1 MLAATILRTKDGLP
15 LQGVAAIQMLWAIL
29 KPTPRMRNDIFTLL
43 LLLTTLTACGQN
55 KMENKYITWDNFVK
69 GFGKEMVSAEDV
81 FNSMVK
87 NGLKDNTLTKM
98 DFTFVS
104 DQKENLLKLG
114 EFIKTH
120 YPYTVQEVKKFENL
134 WEINGETNEF
144 PMSADNLLYWA
155 LDMYKR
161 GYEFDATIDA
171 YGGLADSKTAKFPIM
186 DTTKA
191 DIYFDKGVE
200 CYNKGDLSGA
210 IFNWT
215 LTIEIDPKDPN
226 AYYSRAIVKN
236 ELYTWKSALK
246 DYDKAIEI
254 APKFVSALINRG
266 GLKDEN
272 EDYQGAIADYETVLK
287 LDKLEPEEKQ
297 QAYFNLGNTYF
308 NLKDK
313 NKACENWGKAL
324 DNGAEYAKERI
335 NEHCK

>member
-1 MLAATILRTKDGLP
+1 MDLSDEVVPVNK
-15 LQGVAAIQMLWAIL
+15 LWAIL
-29 KPTPRMRNDIFTLL
+29 KPTPRMKNNILTLL
-43 LLLTTLTACGQN
+43 LLLTTLTAFGQK
-55 KMENKYITWDNFVK
+55 KMENKYITWDDFVD

-81 FNSMVK
+81 FNNMVK

-104 DQKENLLKLG
+104 DKKDNLIRLG
-114 EFIKTH
+114 EFIKSH

-144 PMSADNLLYWA
+144 PMTADNLMYWA

-171 YGGLADSKTAKFPIM
+171 YGGLADSKTAKFPQM

-191 DIYFDKGVE
+191 DYYFDKGLE
-200 CYNKGDLSGA
+200 CYNNGDLSGA

-236 ELYTWKSALK
+236 ELYTWKSALT

-272 EDYQGAIADYETVLK
+272 GDFQGAITDYETVLK
-287 LDKLEPEEKQ
+287 LEKLEAEEKL
-297 QAYFNLGNTYF
+297 QAYFNLGNTYI

-313 NKACENWGKAL
+313 KRACENWNKAL
-324 DNGAEYAKERI
+324 ENGAEYAKERI

>member
-1 MLAATILRTKDGLP
+1 
-15 LQGVAAIQMLWAIL
+15 
-29 KPTPRMRNDIFTLL
+29 MRNNIFVLL
-43 LLLTTLTACGQN
+43 LLLTTLTAYGQK
-55 KMENKYITWDNFVK
+55 KMENRYIRWDNFVQ

-81 FNSMVK
+81 FNNMVK

-104 DQKENLLKLG
+104 DKKENLLKLS

-120 YPYTVQEVKKFENL
+120 YPYTVQEVKKIENL
-134 WEINGETNEF
+134 WEINGETNEY

-161 GYEFDATIDA
+161 GYEFDATIEA
-171 YGGLADSKTAKFPIM
+171 YGGLANSKTAKFPNM
-186 DTTKA
+186 DTTMA
-191 DIYFDKGVE
+191 DIYFDEGVK

-226 AYYSRAIVKN
+226 ACYSRAIVKN
-236 ELYTWKSALK
+236 ELYTGKSALK

-254 APKFVSALINRG
+254 TPKFVSALINRG

-272 EDYQGAIADYETVLK
+272 EDYQGANADYETVLK
-287 LDKLEPEEKQ
+287 LNKLENEEKQ
-297 QAYFNLGNTYF
+297 QAYFNLGNTYL
-308 NLKDK
+308 NLQDK
-313 NKACENWGKAL
+313 KKACINWNKAIE
-324 DNGAEYAKERI
+324 NGAEYAKERI

>member
-1 MLAATILRTKDGLP
+1 
-15 LQGVAAIQMLWAIL
+15 
-29 KPTPRMRNDIFTLL
+29 
-43 LLLTTLTACGQN
+43 
-55 KMENKYITWDNFVK
+55 MENKYITWDNFVD

-81 FNSMVK
+81 FNNMVK

-104 DQKENLLKLG
+104 DKKENLIRLG
-114 EFIKTH
+114 EFIKSH
-120 YPYTVQEVKKFENL
+120 YPYTVQEVKKFKNL

-144 PMSADNLLYWA
+144 PMTADNLMYWA

-171 YGGLADSKTAKFPIM
+171 YGGLADSKTAKFPQM

-191 DIYFDKGVE
+191 DFYFDKGLE
-200 CYNKGDLSGA
+200 CYNNGDLSGA

-254 APKFVSALINRG
+254 APDFISALTNRG
-266 GLKDEN
+266 SLKDEN
-272 EDYQGAIADYETVLK
+272 GDYAGAIEDYNKVLSM
-287 LDKLEPEEKQ
+287 DKVDLENKQ
-297 QAYFNLGNTYF
+297 QAYFNRGNSKF

-313 NKACENWGKAL
+313 KGACEDWKKAL
-324 DNGAEYAKERI
+324 ELGAEYAKERLD
-335 NEHCK
+335 EHCK

>member
-1 MLAATILRTKDGLP
+1 MKNNIL
-15 LQGVAAIQMLWAIL
+15 
-29 KPTPRMRNDIFTLL
+29 TLM
-43 LLLTTLTACGQN
+43 LLLTTLTACGQK
-55 KMENKYITWDNFVK
+55 KMENKYISWDNFVD

-81 FNSMVK
+81 FNNMVK
-87 NGLKDNTLTKM
+87 SGLKNNTMTKM

-104 DQKENLLKLG
+104 DKKENLIKLG

-120 YPYTVQEVKKFENL
+120 YRYSVQEVKRFDKL

-144 PMSADNLLYWA
+144 PMTADNLLFWA

-171 YGGLADSKTAKFPIM
+171 YGGLADSKTAIFPIL
-186 DTTKA
+186 DSTKT
-191 DIYFDKGVE
+191 DYYFDKGLE
-200 CYNKGDLSGA
+200 CYNNGDLSGA

-215 LTIEIDPKDPN
+215 LSIETDPTDPN

-236 ELYTWKSALK
+236 ELYTWKLALK

-272 EDYQGAIADYETVLK
+272 GDYQGAISDYEIVLK
-287 LDKLEPEEKQ
+287 LDKLEKEEKAQ
-297 QAYFNLGNTYF
+297 TYFNLGNTYL
-308 NLKDK
+308 NMKEK
-313 NKACENWGKAL
+313 SNACENWKKAL
-324 DNGAEYAKERI
+324 ELGEKDAIERI
-335 NEHCK
+335 KEHCK

>member
-1 MLAATILRTKDGLP
+1 MKNKIL
-15 LQGVAAIQMLWAIL
+15 
-29 KPTPRMRNDIFTLL
+29 TLL
-43 LLLTTLTACGQN
+43 LLLTTLTACGQK
-55 KMENKYITWDNFVK
+55 KMENKYITWDNFVD

-81 FNSMVK
+81 FNNMVK

-104 DQKENLLKLG
+104 DKKENLIRLG
-114 EFIKTH
+114 EFIKSH
-120 YPYTVQEVKKFENL
+120 YPYKVQEVKKFENL

-144 PMSADNLLYWA
+144 PMTADNLMYWA

-171 YGGLADSKTAKFPIM
+171 YGGLADSKTAKFPQM

-191 DIYFDKGVE
+191 DYYFDKGLE
-200 CYNKGDLSGA
+200 CYNNGDLSGA

-272 EDYQGAIADYETVLK
+272 GDYQGAITDYETVLK
-287 LDKLEPEEKQ
+287 LDKLESEEKQ

-313 NKACENWGKAL
+313 KKACENWNKAL
-324 DNGAEYAKERI
+324 ENGAEYAKERI